1 MLTEGKNKLFSSK
14 YKSFQTQNELVE
26 KLISLPSSD
35 SFLPYVPLCSTT
47 GVGKTK
53 LLLEMLYGITSEE
66 TFNSV
71 RTTFPNIHYIS
82 LAANGSFPTPFSI
95 PDSLTSSYD
104 CDSSD
109 PMIIGLEWLYYLL
122 QIEFDPNSGKFLY
135 KKPLLNAMPGTA
147 RTEEAKRC
155 NTIIVTELLNKLK
168 ELLTKENKNGNA
180 LLALDEAHLL
190 FNKNYLHHYIS
201 PNRNEIG
208 SFNLLTLLR
217 IAASYF
223 NHINHNLKIVII
235 VSSTSSSIFRFLPS
249 TSKQQSNFKDEST
262 TFRSVEYDE
271 FFTKYRTLDIFV
283 FSSFK
288 TYHLLDENDPYT
300 HGRPLWARERSNTG
314 FFTFVIKK
322 LLGGQKEYGSFM
334 KNNMRV
340 QPKYKSRGL
349 LMSLLFHRVSL
360 LDPSILAIS
369 PDIIGKH
376 CVPSSHFDL
385 KSGLFAI
392 SSPEEPV
399 LAAASAY
406 LLQIDP
412 VLQKDVL
419 NYLMNLDNPS
429 PSEKGNIGEL
439 VSLFCFLLKVDS
451 YCIDCIN
458 QPIQLEDFFN
468 QRIKPVSL
476 IDFLKYLH
484 LEIPTKLPD
493 YYKNIT
499 FSVISF
505 RRALFT
511 IIPQMEAACHAN
523 GSGAYFPANTMGQDA
538 IIVMKDESTNLCFS
552 VFVQIKN
559 LILAPNPDPVFKN
572 IIAHLNAKL
581 KILISYDTKGK
592 SYVYYDTAEKILLIY
607 LRFQDLGVPEYQSLP
622 ISTKSKPDFG
632 DLHLPTEE
640 EFKNF
645 EPVDPWKIA
654 PWDLNFICNS
664 TQIARKT
671 IVNKW
676 EGWVRKHP
684 KSFDLK
690 SHLHLFEYQNLLSLR
705 SFYKIS
711 SEVKRKDCLIEA
723 IAKYVHFTQNFHYFF
738 MLFLLC
744 VILTCSLVAII

>member
-168 ELLTKENKNGNA
+168 ELLTKESKNGNA

-262 TFRSVEYDE
+262 TFHSVEYNE
-271 FFTKYRTLDIFV
+271 FFKKYRIRFFV
-283 FSSFK
+283 FQ
-288 TYHLLDENDPYT
+288 D
-300 HGRPLWARERSNTG
+300 
-314 FFTFVIKK
+314 
-322 LLGGQKEYGSFM
+322 
-334 KNNMRV
+334 
-340 QPKYKSRGL
+340 
-349 LMSLLFHRVSL
+349 
-360 LDPSILAIS
+360 
-369 PDIIGKH
+369 
-376 CVPSSHFDL
+376 
-385 KSGLFAI
+385 I
-392 SSPEEPV
+392 SSP
-399 LAAASAY
+399 
-406 LLQIDP
+406 
-412 VLQKDVL
+412 
-419 NYLMNLDNPS
+419 
-429 PSEKGNIGEL
+429 
-439 VSLFCFLLKVDS
+439 
-451 YCIDCIN
+451 
-458 QPIQLEDFFN
+458 
-468 QRIKPVSL
+468 
-476 IDFLKYLH
+476 
-484 LEIPTKLPD
+484 
-493 YYKNIT
+493 
-499 FSVISF
+499 
-505 RRALFT
+505 
-511 IIPQMEAACHAN
+511 
-523 GSGAYFPANTMGQDA
+523 
-538 IIVMKDESTNLCFS
+538 
-552 VFVQIKN
+552 
-559 LILAPNPDPVFKN
+559 
-572 IIAHLNAKL
+572 
-581 KILISYDTKGK
+581 
-592 SYVYYDTAEKILLIY
+592 
-607 LRFQDLGVPEYQSLP
+607 
-622 ISTKSKPDFG
+622 
-632 DLHLPTEE
+632 
-640 EFKNF
+640 
-645 EPVDPWKIA
+645 
-654 PWDLNFICNS
+654 
-664 TQIARKT
+664 
-671 IVNKW
+671 
-676 EGWVRKHP
+676 
-684 KSFDLK
+684 
-690 SHLHLFEYQNLLSLR
+690 
-705 SFYKIS
+705 
-711 SEVKRKDCLIEA
+711 
-723 IAKYVHFTQNFHYFF
+723 
-738 MLFLLC
+738 
-744 VILTCSLVAII
+744 